1 MLRDGVYEWEPGT
14 CFSNWKEQ
22 PVLANNCSSSSSP
35 EHTNTAQPGS
45 LQGQHMRNESYLN
58 TGSKYRTAV
67 RPYSLWQL
75 SVPDKKMFLQSAA
88 SPWAGSTQ
96 ELPTASCAGR
106 ISLSSETHLHVCTLA
121 TALRSPSPDT
131 SPAWCAVG
139 KTAHTQLALCQPG
152 TPCHRQSNLALPHG
166 RELASNLQFLLLH

>member
-1 MLRDGVYEWEPGT
+1 MLRDRVYEWEPGT
-14 CFSNWKEQ
+14 CFSNWKDQ
-22 PVLANNCSSSSSP
+22 PVLANNCGSSSSP

-96 ELPTASCAGR
+96 ELPTASCAGG

-139 KTAHTQLALCQPG
+139 KIAHTQLALCQPG
-152 TPCHRQSNLALPHG
+152 TPCHRQSNLALPRS